1 MYKIYNQIRPS
12 KKQQLKDTIKAIRLI
27 RGLGKDIINERLNT
41 IKNNEH
47 FQTDILAGI
56 LNNWGKIFI
65 ENEMEKSNFIIY
77 LLNL

>member
-56 LNNWGKIFI
+56 LNNWGKLAQSLI
-65 ENEMEKSNFIIY
+65 N
-77 LLNL
+77 NL

>member
-56 LNNWGKIFI
+56 LNNWGK
-65 ENEMEKSNFIIY
+65 
-77 LLNL
+77 LA